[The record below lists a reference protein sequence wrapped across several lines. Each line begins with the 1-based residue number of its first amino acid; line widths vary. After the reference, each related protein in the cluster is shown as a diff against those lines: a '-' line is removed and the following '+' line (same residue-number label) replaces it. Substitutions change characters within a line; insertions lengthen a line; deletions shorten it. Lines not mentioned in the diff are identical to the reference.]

1 VLEYIYILTGLLL
14 IAFAILTFADQ
25 ENAKRVGT
33 GSFWLIYGL
42 SFCLGSYQPDWLT
55 GLMILAMTV
64 IAASGQMALGSYGQ
78 ASIDSRKADAKR
90 LGNKLFIP
98 ALVVPI
104 GTILWNKLTGTSAL
118 IGLGISSVLA
128 LIVAIWMTS
137 ARPTQAIHEGR
148 RLIDAIGWAAILSQ
162 FLAALGFLF
171 GQAGVGDSV
180 SQIVESIVPGENAL
194 ASVVAYTFG
203 MALFTVIMGNAFAAF
218 AVITTGIGI
227 PLVIV
232 AHGGNPA
239 VVGVLGMLSGYCGT
253 LMTPMAANFNVVPAA
268 LLELDD
274 KNLVIKTQLLP
285 GLAMLIINTSLMYF
299 LAFRG
304 S

>member
-1 VLEYIYILTGLLL
+1 MLEYIYIVTGVLL
-14 IAFAILTFADQ
+14 IAFAILTFADR
-25 ENAKRVGT
+25 ENRKRVGT

-78 ASIDSRKADAKR
+78 ASFEARKADAKR
-90 LGNKLFIP
+90 LGNKLFVP

-171 GQAGVGDSV
+171 GQAGVGDTV
-180 SQIVESIVPGENAL
+180 SRIVESFVPGDNAL
-194 ASVVAYTFG
+194 ASVIAYTFG
-203 MALFTVIMGNAFAAF
+203 MALFTIIMGNAFAAF

-227 PLVIV
+227 PLVII

-239 VVGVLGMLSGYCGT
+239 IVGVLGMLSGYCGT

-304 S
+304 

>member
-1 VLEYIYILTGLLL
+1 VLEYIYIVTGVLL
-14 IAFAILTFADQ
+14 IAFAILTFADR
-25 ENAKRVGT
+25 ENRKRVGT

-78 ASIDSRKADAKR
+78 ASFEARKADAKR
-90 LGNKLFIP
+90 LGNKLFVP

-171 GQAGVGDSV
+171 GQAGVGDTV
-180 SQIVESIVPGENAL
+180 SRIVESFVPGDNAL
-194 ASVVAYTFG
+194 ASVIAYTFG
-203 MALFTVIMGNAFAAF
+203 MALFTIIMGNAFAAF

-227 PLVIV
+227 PLVII

-239 VVGVLGMLSGYCGT
+239 IVGVLGMLSGYCGT

-304 S
+304 